1 MRVWKVVGFCG
12 KHFWETVAATAKAT
26 NAFSLLNWNLSYYVF
41 FFFCAPLSC
50 FFLYIHIHKFEERE
64 ERKLTCIVIGPKMAS
79 VNVSK
84 ETTTCKRLR
93 RSACDW
99 RSPACPAHHHS
110 CQFRAVCASFLSTAT
125 RGCSGL
131 QEYFHNTNGYKKRRK
146 ILPVGKNIRFHQRDT
161 AALRIIYYDILY
173 EKYPIRYELKW
184 T

>member
-1 MRVWKVVGFCG
+1 VHVGKVVGFCG
-12 KHFWETVAATAKAT
+12 KNFCETLAAIAT
-26 NAFSLLNWNLSYYVF
+26 SANAFSLLNWNLSYYVF
-41 FFFCAPLSC
+41 LRPLVM
-50 FFLYIHIHKFEERE
+50 FWYIYIYIHKFEEKE

-93 RSACDW
+93 CSACDW
-99 RSPACPAHHHS
+99 RSPARPAHHHS

-146 ILPVGKNIRFHQRDT
+146 ILPAGENIHFHQRDT
-161 AALRIIYYDILY
+161 AALHIII
-173 EKYPIRYELKW
+173 I
-184 T
+184 